1 MNVRH
6 TTAFKNDL

>member
-6 TTAFKNDL
+6 TD